1 MYTALS
7 DFCETNNE
15 NAEAVLFSM
24 LLTTLK
30 GNGKPELAKVEHL
43 WTEQADNVFLLMS
56 ALLFVFL
63 NKPHDWL
70 HT

>member
-24 LLTTLK
+24 LSTTLK
-30 GNGKPELAKVEHL
+30 GNGKSELAKVEHL
-43 WTEQADNVFLLMS
+43 WTEQADNVFSVDECL
-56 ALLFVFL
+56 AIRVFEQAI
-63 NKPHDWL
+63 
-70 HT
+70 